1 MLLTVPVQH
10 FVAYQEETVQEA
22 REAAILQIEKDT
34 HKSGGPCFNGARGS
48 RVQFTLAP
56 AWDGFSWLDAL
67 LASLCPQSGHSP
79 CSLLLLKLPPEC
91 SKSRLKTLTKS

>member
-10 FVAYQEETVQEA
+10 SVAYQEETVQEA

-48 RVQFTLAP
+48 RVQFSLAP
-56 AWDGFSWLDAL
+56 AWDGFH
-67 LASLCPQSGHSP
+67 G
-79 CSLLLLKLPPEC
+79 
-91 SKSRLKTLTKS
+91 